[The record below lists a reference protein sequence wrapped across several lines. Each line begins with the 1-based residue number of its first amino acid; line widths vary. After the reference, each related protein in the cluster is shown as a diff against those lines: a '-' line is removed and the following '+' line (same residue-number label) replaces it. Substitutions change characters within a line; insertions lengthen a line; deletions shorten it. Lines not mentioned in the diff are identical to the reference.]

1 MATFTLAQVRE
12 KVRERA
18 DMQNSTFITDSE
30 LTGYINSSYAE
41 LYDLI
46 IDRHGEDYYISF
58 QDFAASGGQSEF
70 NLPNDFYKLRGV
82 DLDPNSGQTI
92 TLKRFQ
98 FQERNRYNN
107 LNVLFDGEARY
118 SLRGNKLVLIPA
130 LNSTR
135 NVRLWYVPRPSEL
148 SASGDTLDGVNGW
161 EEYVVV
167 DAAIK
172 CRVKEESDIQ
182 ELLIAKQSLEMRINK
197 MADSRDANEP
207 IRITDTERMNN
218 LFNFR

>member
-1 MATFTLAQVRE
+1 MSTFTLAQVRE

-18 DMQNSTFITDSE
+18 DMQNSTFVTDSE

-58 QDFAASGGQSEF
+58 QDFAAGSGQSEF
-70 NLPNDFYKLRGV
+70 SLPGDFYKLRGV
-82 DLDPNSGQTI
+82 DLDPNTGQTI

-98 FQERNRYNN
+98 FQERNRFNN
-107 LNVLFDGEARY
+107 LNVIFDGEARY
-118 SLRGNKLVLIPA
+118 SLRGNNLVLIPA

-135 NVRLWYVPRPSEL
+135 NVRLWYVPKPIEL
-148 SASGDTLDGVNGW
+148 ISNNDTLDGINGW

-207 IRITDTERMNN
+207 VRITDTERTNN